1 MTKKENQNLKTTI
14 LELKKKLSE
23 IPNEE
28 KFRPEREKL
37 EIRITGYEIMS
48 TPAAYDFLNDI
59 LEKNKKLLLPKSPAK

>member
-14 LELKKKLSE
+14 LELKKKLSG

-28 KFRPEREKL
+28 KFRSEREKL

-59 LEKNKKLLLPKSPAK
+59 LEKNKNLLLPKSPAK